1 MKRIIR
7 LTESDLARIVRRVI
21 NEQYDDNWAS
31 ALQNIVAD
39 VNSKL
44 PANSARLIANQPN
57 ITKQP
62 DGTEQINA
70 SIGIDMKNLGIG
82 GSGILFR
89 FGILKMKDGVVQAT
103 SVTLQ
108 NPIGEK
114 QVGRAQKT
122 LDLQTK
128 KLKYPVSPDF
138 NYTPIYEIAKA
149 LETSGNPK
157 LTILGNAL
165 YGRKS
170 RNTKTN
176 EVTDFS
182 QIPGIILTGI
192 NSVKKSIQAFIPVN
206 A

>member
-70 SIGIDMKNLGIG
+70 SIGIDMKNLGMG
-82 GSGILFR
+82 GSGMLFR

-103 SVTLQ
+103 SVTLY
-108 NPIGEK
+108 NPIGDK

-138 NYTPIYEIAKA
+138 NYAPIYEIAKA

-170 RNTKTN
+170 KNTKTN

-182 QIPGIILTGI
+182 QIPGKILTGI